1 MPSKCVVEGCSNRG
15 GFSFPKD
22 PELNLKWCIAINVP
36 LWLSFVWPILLLTES
51 QSIPAPCF
59 LHNLFCLSHWH
70 KPQGNAAAFGR
81 ASLTVSSN
89 MVAFGR
95 LGPAGPK
102 STHMKLR
109 GDLCLQC
116 PAQVILCKSASP
128 RAYLFLSR

>member
-1 MPSKCVVEGCSNRG
+1 MQRTKVGQKVDSSISTETKA
-15 GFSFPKD
+15 GFGEDISWILRQIVDKTWARTYLGHMMD
-22 PELNLKWCIAINVP
+22 ICRTYTGHGQKLDK
-36 LWLSFVWPILLLTES
+36 LWDTNIDMEHRF
-51 QSIPAPCF
+51 F
-59 LHNLFCLSHWH
+59 HNLFCLSHWH

-109 GDLCLQC
+109 GDLC
-116 PAQVILCKSASP
+116 
-128 RAYLFLSR
+128 